1 MCAKISFWL
10 WLRKG
15 SRHCGCAR
23 ESSRSFGHQAA
34 LRLNSNAESSE
45 SKGTPLDEPDFDFA
59 SSLGSRGRANS
70 TIDAGM
76 ETFLDNSRSDTT
88 SIAETHI
95 TTNICILLTGDTAL
109 TVRSC
114 VREDCTNPMM

>member
-15 SRHCGCAR
+15 SRHCGCVR

-59 SSLGSRGRANS
+59 SSLGNRGRANS

-76 ETFLDNSRSDTT
+76 ETFLDNGRSDTM
-88 SIAETHI
+88 SIAETHF
-95 TTNICILLTGDTAL
+95 TTNICILLTGDTPF
-109 TVRSC
+109 TIRSC
-114 VREDCTNPMM
+114 VERTVQIP